1 MALPPGDG
9 SVTASVTASVESLF
23 MASVM
28 ASTLPAPTLVNMNA
42 NHRHSRSS
50 EARDTDSRDPG
61 SRGPQSRHPNSA
73 DAADA
78 ADAAGGA
85 GAAPRSLNR
94 TSRAIAHVMDDLFT
108 IPGTKRRVGLDPLV
122 GIIPGVGDAAGAVA
136 TAGLVIDGIRYR
148 VPFVILLR
156 MAFNLLLDMTIGAIP
171 LIGDAFDFF
180 FRANIRNERLMVKAL
195 DDPAGAAKSSKRYLI
210 GAVVLLVVL
219 VASIIA
225 LAIGAVWGLIAL
237 IQAGY

>member
-1 MALPPGDG
+1 
-9 SVTASVTASVESLF
+9 

-61 SRGPQSRHPNSA
+61 SRGPQSRHPDS
-73 DAADA
+73 ADA

>member
-9 SVTASVTASVESLF
+9 SVTASVESLF

>member
-9 SVTASVTASVESLF
+9 SVTASVESLF

-61 SRGPQSRHPNSA
+61 SRGPQSRYPDS
-73 DAADA
+73 

>member
-9 SVTASVTASVESLF
+9 SVTASVESLF

-50 EARDTDSRDPG
+50 EARDTDSRGPG
-61 SRGPQSRHPNSA
+61 SRGPQSRHPDSGDA
-73 DAADA
+73 GDAA
-78 ADAAGGA
+78 GA